1 MPTRRS
7 IILTAAAVALTFA
20 GGPAMANRRYTTE
33 VVVYANGKPSRGRK
47 VSLEFVGGL
56 LPGGFTEN
64 VYTDSNGV
72 ARVPHASTG
81 RVKVYVDGNHSSHRT
96 TGQAPGRINVYLSK

>member
-1 MPTRRS
+1 MP
-7 IILTAAAVALTFA
+7 A
-20 GGPAMANRRYTTE
+20 
-33 VVVYANGKPSRGRK
+33 RGRK
-47 VSLEFVGGL
+47 VSLEFVGGF

-96 TGQAPGRINVYLSK
+96 TGRPPHRSLLPRPPTSRRHWHRRQAWPTAQGQAA